1 MQNIIIPFLK
11 HFWNIKNYFIT
22 TNLVFIKI
30 YQLPMLLSTLFKMC
44 KNHFDNNKYQ
54 CGIFIAI

>member
-11 HFWNIKNYFIT
+11 HFWNIKNYFTT

-44 KNHFDNNKYQ
+44 KNHFDNNKY
-54 CGIFIAI
+54 